1 MERII
6 RYGELP
12 HACGESIYLR
22 METDPKLYI
31 TLMSRGYRI
40 VNNIFDAEDDTI
52 YVTGKRQAIGF
63 STIQE
68 YIDQVHDNMEKS
80 LKERDI
86 EKPKTR
92 KFSFYDLVNHKYKLP
107 FVLKNETQNGGRE
120 KFLIQTEE
128 DYKSLLSTCEI
139 LLDPRTLNFINSGS
153 NDDIKHR
160 IDYEKYLVNNFTV
173 QEYIETPTKYNTTV
187 RIITT
192 PSNDTL
198 YSALKYNK
206 PDEYVDDTSML
217 GFLLSELYPL
227 STKSIVSN
235 TLSGGEN
242 ILIGD
247 PTVSKFERDIL
258 KKHDIDSDN
267 FQELIKTSQE
277 THKKL
282 KRELGIICGFD
293 YIYDKDKQKWFM
305 LEYHSRPM
313 LGDYSRRQN
322 IDYETEADRV
332 RAEGRVRATALSLVL
347 KKTR

>member
-31 TLMSRGYRI
+31 SLMSKGYRI

-68 YIDQVHDNMEKS
+68 YIDQVHDNMEKF

-92 KFSFYDLVNHKYKLP
+92 KFTFYDLVNHKYKLP

-128 DYKSLLSTCEI
+128 DYKSLLSACEI

-187 RIITT
+187 RIITS

-247 PTVSKFERDIL
+247 PTISKFERDIL

-322 IDYETEADRV
+322 IDYETEEDRV